1 MPKRCSLQWICVVNN
16 TIGPLLQNH
25 AGAIVKGVFY
35 IHGGITVNATLC
47 KRPSNR
53 FYKIQ
58 IYPDVGQWVEITS
71 PDSPSLSQHV
81 CLVFKDRYLIFIGGW
96 NGRIRIPGIHTYD
109 TQSNSW
115 LPPALE
121 EPLLTGFPQGAG
133 LSAHS
138 AQAFRSLNDN
148 ENKFSAIIIGRDG
161 SLRIQRKAG
170 NIYLL
175 YGDLIDADSPQQR
188 IKYVYYE
195 ADSNLSAS
203 SRSYHTSTAIAPCTL
218 ITIGGCK
225 SNSFDLLK
233 WKITHKN
240 KKEQYNWPGLLDYPL
255 ISCSAVTD
263 FVKSIEQQK
272 LDLIQLVPSHQNG
285 WRGHCVVPGV
295 GGLFIGTGESFDA
308 LKHGPL
314 NSAYLLKYDENDNN
328 VKPTVYE
335 IGTIDEPRAYS
346 VTSICRIDGTAWLH
360 GGLGPDGKTM
370 GTLMKLIKVD

>member
-58 IYPDVGQWVEITS
+58 IYPDV
-71 PDSPSLSQHV
+71 
-81 CLVFKDRYLIFIGGW
+81 GGW

-175 YGDLIDADSPQQR
+175 YGRLITSQHINYYRLIDLG
-188 IKYVYYE
+188 VM
-195 ADSNLSAS
+195 AS

-272 LDLIQLVPSHQNG
+272 LDLIQLAPSHQN
-285 WRGHCVVPGV
+285 
-295 GGLFIGTGESFDA
+295 
-308 LKHGPL
+308 
-314 NSAYLLKYDENDNN
+314 
-328 VKPTVYE
+328 
-335 IGTIDEPRAYS
+335 
-346 VTSICRIDGTAWLH
+346 
-360 GGLGPDGKTM
+360 
-370 GTLMKLIKVD
+370 LIN